1 MPQLREQSKRQKKQ
15 LQDNNRKKQ
24 LQNNNIKETTT
35 KDSNIYN
42 IKRVKYNKK
51 KRKDRSIID
60 NCDTK
65 QYNRLLSTNFLIF
78 FISNTSLS
86 VLQSS
91 NQIVNQIIVYIS
103 ICALFIL
110 SINLEY
116 CLKKY

>member
-1 MPQLREQSKRQKKQ
+1 

-65 QYNRLLSTNFLIF
+65 
-78 FISNTSLS
+78 
-86 VLQSS
+86 
-91 NQIVNQIIVYIS
+91 
-103 ICALFIL
+103 
-110 SINLEY
+110 
-116 CLKKY
+116 